1 MSAIKFL
8 ANSFH
13 SKQLLQQQQLQ
24 KHSAEDN
31 NDFRDKFESMN
42 NLAN

>member
-1 MSAIKFL
+1 MNAIKIL

-13 SKQLLQQQQLQ
+13 SKQLLQQQLQ
-24 KHSAEDN
+24 KHSAED